1 MRFEHLVQINDPLLP
16 LLDELSREQV
26 WRGLVLRA
34 EQPLQ
39 FILGLEGFAVR
50 AREEQRARV
59 TLARTLDF
67 GSFCVRDR
75 VHLTPMQETQIQTE
89 AGASWPASRLT
100 IRIEEPGPEQLYLRF
115 IYEFDDDAGD
125 APGAR
130 ALDEL
135 SAQTLELRRQAYR
148 ASDLDTVKRIR
159 DLAEQG
165 QLG

>member
-16 LLDELSREQV
+16 LLDELSREQL

-39 FILGLEGFAVR
+39 FMLGLEGFAVR
-50 AREEQRARV
+50 AREEEGSRV

-75 VHLTPMQETQIQTE
+75 VHLTPMQETRIQTE
-89 AGASWPASRLT
+89 AGATWPASRLT
-100 IRIEEPGPEQLYLRF
+100 IRIEEPEPDELHLRF
-115 IYEFDDDAGD
+115 IYEFDDEAG
-125 APGAR
+125 AAAGAEAR
-130 ALDEL
+130 DEL
-135 SAQTLELRRQAYR
+135 SFQTLELRRQAYR

-159 DLAEQG
+159 DLAQQG
-165 QLG
+165 RLG

>member
-1 MRFEHLVQINDPLLP
+1 MP
-16 LLDELSREQV
+16 LLDELSRQQL

-39 FILGLEGFAVR
+39 FMLGLEGFAVR
-50 AREEQRARV
+50 ARTEERSRV

-75 VHLTPMQETQIQTE
+75 VYLTPMRETQIQTE
-89 AGASWPASRLT
+89 AGATWPASRLT
-100 IRIEEPGPEQLYLRF
+100 IRIEEPEPDQLYLRF
-115 IYEFDDDAGD
+115 VYEFDDQVGAAAG
-125 APGAR
+125 AGAS
-130 ALDEL
+130 DQL